1 MSAGGKADHL
11 WPPTGKYKEEGEKSL
26 LEAAKTLAC
35 ARVWHEGGEFSFTTA
50 LPDARVSG
58 YRLNSG

>member
-35 ARVWHEGGEFSFTTA
+35 ARAWHEGGGSHSQRHCRMRECQAT
-50 LPDARVSG
+50 G
-58 YRLNSG
+58 